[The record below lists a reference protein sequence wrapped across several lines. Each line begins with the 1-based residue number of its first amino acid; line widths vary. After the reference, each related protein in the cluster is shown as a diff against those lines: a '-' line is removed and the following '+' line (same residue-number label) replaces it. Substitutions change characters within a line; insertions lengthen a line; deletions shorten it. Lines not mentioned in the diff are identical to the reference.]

1 MKNKIINNIEEKNEL
16 GRFITG
22 YDNDLY
28 FWSIFLNL
36 PKNDDNDKK
45 WSCIIRIGLGNN
57 DKQYAF

>member
-36 PKNDDNDKK
+36 PEVNDVN
-45 WSCIIRIGLGNN
+45 NN
-57 DKQYAF
+57 DSV